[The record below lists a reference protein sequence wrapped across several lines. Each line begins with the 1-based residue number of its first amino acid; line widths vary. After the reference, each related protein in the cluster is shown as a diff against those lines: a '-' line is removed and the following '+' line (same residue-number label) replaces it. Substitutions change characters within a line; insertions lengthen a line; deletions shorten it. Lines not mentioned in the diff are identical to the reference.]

1 MDNVIKFEIDS
12 RCWQSEGGEG
22 LENWLQALDL
32 SPLLTKEST
41 YSMYNVS
48 GIEGEKKRK
57 EKKREENVQQEIA
70 SLFSIASPTVFA
82 KNNNEEVCS

>member
-1 MDNVIKFEIDS
+1 M
-12 RCWQSEGGEG
+12 
-22 LENWLQALDL
+22 

-70 SLFSIASPTVFA
+70 SLFSIASPAVFTE
-82 KNNNEEVCS
+82 NNNKGSV